1 MPLLLVVDMQPNF
14 ETSNREWL
22 LENVEREIRA
32 ARAAGWG
39 IMFLEYARRVNGCG
53 VPVAH
58 RTHARLIRLV
68 EDYPH
73 AITVHKNSDDGSV
86 DAMCAAEDDWWDDD
100 CAPHLDGGI
109 RVVGV
114 NTDACVAA
122 TVNGLSERNSELEIT
137 VVGDACNGHGSAT
150 DKPSNDH
157 HHKIVTEGRNVRVLA
172 VA

>member
-109 RVVGV
+109 RVVG
-114 NTDACVAA
+114 
-122 TVNGLSERNSELEIT
+122 
-137 VVGDACNGHGSAT
+137 DACNGHGSAT